1 MEFTNDQLID
11 AALNLTGY
19 VAAVLFSL
27 IIYSIYFGRKISNL
41 EDAVR
46 CAAGWTESSGFNER
60 SNERGAEVDPSG
72 AHKSALRESRLNSDM
87 GDSVGDSVGYSVGGS
102 VADDRDTKRPEFL
115 DLSASYQEQSY
126 HGRADGFARNRGEV
140 IRLARKMLE
149 AGNTADRVSD
159 LLPISESEMRLVQ
172 MGAQAGGPKRR

>member
-46 CAAGWTESSGFNER
+46 CAAGWTESPGFNER
-60 SNERGAEVDPSG
+60 SNERSNEPGAEVDPSG

-87 GDSVGDSVGYSVGGS
+87 GGSVGHSVGGS
-102 VADDRDTKRPEFL
+102 VADNRDTKRPEFL
-115 DLSASYQEQSY
+115 DLSASSQEQSY

-172 MGAQAGGPKRR
+172 MGAQAGGPQRR

>member
-46 CAAGWTESSGFNER
+46 CAAGWTESPGFSER

-72 AHKSALRESRLNSDM
+72 THKSALRESRLNSDM
-87 GDSVGDSVGYSVGGS
+87 GDSVGGSVDGS
-102 VADDRDTKRPEFL
+102 VADNRDTKRPEFL

-172 MGAQAGGPKRR
+172 MGAQAGGLQRR